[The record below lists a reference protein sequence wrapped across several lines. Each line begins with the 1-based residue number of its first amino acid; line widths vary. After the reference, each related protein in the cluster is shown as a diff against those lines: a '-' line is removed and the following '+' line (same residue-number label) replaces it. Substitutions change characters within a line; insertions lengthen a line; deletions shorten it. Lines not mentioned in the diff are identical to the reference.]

1 MPQSLKFAARIF
13 KIGIN
18 PVVDPPE
25 NVLKEIFESAGRS
38 KGPIPV
44 RGKLNGVEFIQT
56 LVKYSGSWRLYVN
69 GEMLT
74 ASGLKVGDEA
84 NVEVEFDSRPREV
97 TMPKSLHV
105 AFKNDIDARKAFA
118 ELPPSRQKEIFRY
131 INALRTEE
139 SVARNVEKILEQ
151 LKGIETVKPL
161 AVMRAR
167 KKGQA

>member
-1 MPQSLKFAARIF
+1 MPQSLKFIAEIL

-18 PVVDPPE
+18 PVIDPPE
-25 NVLKEIFESAGRS
+25 DVLNAIFAVAERS

-44 RGKLNGVEFIQT
+44 RGKLNGAEFVQT
-56 LVKYSGSWRLYVN
+56 LVKYGGRWRLYVN
-69 GEMLT
+69 GEMLKV
-74 ASGLKVGDEA
+74 SGLKVGDEA
-84 NVEVEFDSRPREV
+84 KVEILFDARLREV

-105 AFKNDIDARKAFA
+105 AFKNDGEARKAFT

-131 INALRTEE
+131 INSLRTEE
-139 SVARNVEKILEQ
+139 SIARNVERILEQ

>member
-1 MPQSLKFAARIF
+1 MPQSLKFAAEIF

-25 NVLKEIFESAGRS
+25 NVLNAIFESAGRS

-56 LVKYSGSWRLYVN
+56 LVKYGGKWRLYIN
-69 GEMLT
+69 GEMLKS
-74 ASGLKVGDEA
+74 SGLKLGNHAD
-84 NVEVEFDSRPREV
+84 VEIEFDPRPREV

-105 AFKNDIDARKAFA
+105 AFKNDIEARKAFG

-131 INALRTEE
+131 INSLRTEE
-139 SVARNVEKILEQ
+139 SIARNVERILEQ

-161 AVMRAR
+161 AVMRLR
-167 KKGQA
+167 KRA